1 MLTKDKALREEQMQE
16 EDYECKNIIPGR
28 AERIVQELA
37 KTARMLSRRGYGTT
51 NLIFSDCS
59 FVNLTYGGAI
69 SEVAAL
75 FQAGSQP
82 LGFIAP
88 HRELNHSP
96 FAESW
101 WSGDK
106 AALAELRRIADW
118 LYGHRIKARETPQ

>member
-1 MLTKDKALREEQMQE
+1 MLTRHQALTQRLMQE
-16 EDYECKNIIPGR
+16 EDYECKSIVVDR

-59 FVNLTYGGAI
+59 FVSLTYGGAI

-75 FQAGSQP
+75 VRGGSQP

-88 HRELNHSP
+88 HRDRQRSP

-101 WSGDK
+101 DSGDNT
-106 AALAELRRIADW
+106 ALAELRRIANW
-118 LYGHRIKARETPQ
+118 VYGHRFNARETQQ